1 MKILFVAMQNSIHTE
16 RWIKQLNLKNTEIG
30 IYPSVSG
37 SPTNYFNKFNK
48 VNIFSSNKNLR
59 RFIFNYTK
67 NQFLNKFFL
76 LFIKRAKLLIIDKL
90 FLYVCILKFKP
101 NIIHTLEF
109 QHAGYLYLSL
119 KNNFLYKNKL
129 NNIKWIITN
138 WGSDIYY
145 FQKFPA
151 HFKKI
156 KMCLN
161 LANYYSAECHRD
173 YKIAQKLNDKITRL
187 PLMPNAGGFN
197 LKKIEKLRSNLVTDK
212 RKLIIIKGYVSKFG
226 QAELVLKAIIEMQ
239 NKLKDY
245 EIIFYSPS
253 IYIQNR
259 IKSLKNKTRLDM
271 RFVKKQTHNQ
281 MLNLF
286 SKSILYLGVSRSDGL
301 STSFLEAISLGAFP
315 IQSGTSCCNEII
327 VHKKTGYILKN
338 NTVKNIKIAINFALS
353 NPQIIKNS
361 FRENWIKCKSFLD
374 LNQNKKIANSF
385 YIK

>member
-16 RWIKQLNLKNTEIG
+16 RWIKQLNFKNNEIG

-37 SPTNYFNKFNK
+37 SPTNFFNKFNK
-48 VNIFSSNKNLR
+48 VNIFSSNKNFK
-59 RFIFNYTK
+59 RFIFNYVTNK
-67 NQFLNKFFL
+67 FLNNLILFFL
-76 LFIKRAKLLIIDKL
+76 KRSKLLIIDKL
-90 FLYVCILKFKP
+90 FLFACILKFKP

-119 KNNFLYKNKL
+119 RKNFLLKKRL
-129 NNIKWIITN
+129 INIKWIITN

-145 FQKFPA
+145 FQKFPS
-151 HFKKI
+151 HLKKI
-156 KMCLN
+156 KLCLMF
-161 LANYYSAECHRD
+161 ANYYSAECHRD
-173 YKIAQKLNDKITRL
+173 YKIVKKLNQKITRL

-197 LKKIEKLRSNLVTDK
+197 LKKIEKLRSNLIIDK
-212 RKLIIIKGYVSKFG
+212 RKQIIIKGYVSKFG
-226 QAELVLKAIIEMQ
+226 QAELALKAIIEMQ
-239 NKLKDY
+239 NKLTGF

-253 IYIQNR
+253 IYIQNK
-259 IKSLKNKTRLDM
+259 IKLLKNKTKLDI

-286 SKSILYLGVSRSDGL
+286 SKSILYVGVSRSDGL

-338 NTVKNIKIAINFALS
+338 NTVKNIKTAINYALS
-353 NPQIIKNS
+353 NPKIIKNS
-361 FRENWIKCKSFLD
+361 FKENWIKCKIFGF
-374 LNQNKKIANSF
+374 K
-385 YIK
+385 